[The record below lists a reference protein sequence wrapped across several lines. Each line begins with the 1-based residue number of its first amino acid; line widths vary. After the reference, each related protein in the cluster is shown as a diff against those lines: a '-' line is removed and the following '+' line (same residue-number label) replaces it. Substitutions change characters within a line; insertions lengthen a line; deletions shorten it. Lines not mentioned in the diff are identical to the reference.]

1 MIYFLWFV
9 FLFWLLLISSSV
21 HITCPLSDQY
31 RMFQFIKTLFEK
43 NIKPQVI
50 QINMAVI
57 VIVRYILFINISSNN
72 YFSVCWQLRI
82 YTLCVFED
90 FPLDINK
97 QHLSVISKLLGYY
110 QHNPLMFQQL
120 EILYKDNME
129 LGHCDISR

>member
-9 FLFWLLLISSSV
+9 FLFWLLLISRSV
-21 HITCPLSDQY
+21 HITCPLNDQY
-31 RMFQFIKTLFEK
+31 RMFQFIKTLFDK

-129 LGHCDISR
+129 LGHCNM